1 MAVKDWSTT
10 AADNDDAD
18 STINWLEGQ
27 APSTVNDSARAM
39 MAALKSWYNLIDA
52 GTISNGT
59 VGGTA
64 NAITLTCSPTVS
76 ALAAGQRYLFK
87 YTSTG
92 NTGGVTL
99 NVDGLG
105 AAAIQFKGA
114 ALVSGDIATNDWV
127 LVTHDGSVFQM
138 LSETRVSSRAV
149 LDGSVTTGKIVDLN
163 VTEAKIGTGAV
174 TATKIGSDAVTT
186 IKILDGNV
194 TTGKIA
200 NLAVTPDKLSQKLTV
215 AAPVDVTG
223 LALITFS
230 SIPSWARKI
239 TISFINV
246 TVASGNVYVRV
257 GNSSTGVVTA
267 SNYTWGST
275 SITGAYPRSRF
286 EITSPALNA
295 DLFGH
300 MILTYH
306 SSAFW
311 VASMTMYVP
320 NVGPHELI
328 GAGAVDIS
336 AGDLDRIEIGTVAGG
351 NFGDGAVSLIYE

>member
-149 LDGSVTTGKIVDLN
+149 LDGSVTT
-163 VTEAKIGTGAV
+163 AKIA
-174 TATKIGSDAVTT
+174 DNAVTT
-186 IKILDGNV
+186 AKLLDLNV

-200 NLAVTPDKLSQKLTV
+200 
-215 AAPVDVTG
+215 
-223 LALITFS
+223 
-230 SIPSWARKI
+230 
-239 TISFINV
+239 
-246 TVASGNVYVRV
+246 
-257 GNSSTGVVTA
+257 
-267 SNYTWGST
+267 
-275 SITGAYPRSRF
+275 
-286 EITSPALNA
+286 
-295 DLFGH
+295 
-300 MILTYH
+300 
-306 SSAFW
+306 
-311 VASMTMYVP
+311 
-320 NVGPHELI
+320 
-328 GAGAVDIS
+328 
-336 AGDLDRIEIGTVAGG
+336 
-351 NFGDGAVSLIYE
+351 DGAVTAGKIASDAVTTVKILDLNVTTGKIADGAVTAAKLAANQGICKVAVEWGGDTAGANKTLYQSLNVSTVADNGTGDFTVNFTTSFAASAYSGGHLCGFNTGGTIMSIKGYNDNTTKTASAYRVITSTGSSAADQSVSGLVLFGPQ